1 MPDDSQPAFGTLGS
15 DPDEAQR
22 QMEQWAQGF
31 AEKAQRYESVRQQT
45 EQIRLTAASS
55 DGRVRV
61 TVRADGSVT
70 DLELTDK
77 VRSMPPSELSTQ
89 ILATMRKAQADIAG
103 RVGNVM
109 AEQLG
114 DEDLQTRAM
123 MLDNLRERFP
133 EQEEEPESQPED
145 SGKWDAP
152 DEDEAPG
159 QTGSGPEKPASAPEQ
174 TSPPPATPP
183 RRPQGRRRADDG
195 FDEDDF
201 GDDFDPLRD

>member
-1 MPDDSQPAFGTLGS
+1 MPDDSQPAFATLGS
-15 DPDEAQR
+15 DPDQAQR

-31 AEKAQRYESVRQQT
+31 AEKAQRYEAVRQQT

-77 VRSMPPSELSTQ
+77 VRAMPPSELSAQ

-109 AEQLG
+109 TEHLG
-114 DEDLQTRAM
+114 DEDLQTRSM

-133 EQEEEPESQPED
+133 EQSDEPETEPET

-152 DEDEAPG
+152 DEDETPD
-159 QTGSGPEKPASAPEQ
+159 QTGSGPEKPAPAPEQ
-174 TSPPPATPP
+174 ASPPPATPP
-183 RRPQGRRRADDG
+183 SGPRRRRRDEG